1 LSPERWFEPLDA
13 GSPAGGPSTSRRS
26 RSVGGLVGLVLVA
39 ALVSAALSSGGT
51 YLFLRASGALDR
63 STPVTAGGQ
72 PTSTTQT
79 IRLDESS
86 AIIDAA
92 ARVSPAVVKITSIQT
107 PSILDPFALPA
118 EGIGSGVI
126 FDSNGWI
133 LTNRHVVSG
142 SSQLTVELKDGR
154 QFPGTIYG
162 VDTLTDL
169 AIVKINASG
178 LPAAPI
184 GSSSNLKVGQTVIAI
199 GSPLGTFTDTVTAGI
214 LSATGRR
221 IQVEG
226 GVLTNLLQT
235 DAAINPGN
243 SGGPLVDAGG
253 NVIGINTAV
262 AQSAQGIGFAIPIDI
277 AKPIMRQ
284 ALAGQ
289 KLTRPYLGIR
299 YVTIDYQLAKE
310 ENLPVQ
316 QGALVASGTDSSGQP
331 QPAVVPGSPADQA
344 GIRDGDIITKV
355 EGQPLDAE
363 HPLDLVL
370 SQYAPGQTVTLEIL
384 RHGSTLTVR
393 VTLGVRPSNL

>member
-1 LSPERWFEPLDA
+1 
-13 GSPAGGPSTSRRS
+13 
-26 RSVGGLVGLVLVA
+26 
-39 ALVSAALSSGGT
+39 LSSGGT

-299 YVTIDYQLAKE
+299 YVTIDYQVAKE